1 MIRQKNKGS
10 PQTKPSL
17 SKIDWESREVW
28 LGQPIRKTPSCLWW
42 WMWILCI
49 NQPGCPGILSNLIL
63 DFCEDVSQRDQY
75 LNLWAIKQSL
85 LPDAVG
91 LSNQLKTWKGQKA
104 GLQQVKGDFLCWAAF
119 SQDTERFAGLFCF
132 VLFCFT
138 VMGFKR
144 KLWLFLGLR
153 PASFGLEFTPPALL
167 GLWLWV
173 FRPWASRSISCRI
186 YIRASLVAQW

>member
-1 MIRQKNKGS
+1 MIRQKNTGS

-75 LNLWAIKQSL
+75 LNLWAVKQSL

-91 LSNQLKTWKGQKA
+91 LSNQLKTWKEQKA
-104 GLQQVKGDFLCWAAF
+104 GLQQVKGDFLCWLVSAPLSAVPCSSPF
-119 SQDTERFAGLFCF
+119 RA
-132 VLFCFT
+132 
-138 VMGFKR
+138 
-144 KLWLFLGLR
+144 LG
-153 PASFGLEFTPPALL
+153 S
-167 GLWLWV
+167 LWV
-173 FRPWASRSISCRI
+173 NPIDWELEQMLAKIISSVWVFIGRMIFLELFI
-186 YIRASLVAQW
+186 YALILQ